1 MSQVAAKKRL
11 TLRNERVKVIAHF
24 REEGSVLGGTQKGM
38 CEDFSIELFMD
49 GDEPEKEIATLISLA
64 HRMCF
69 TEAALSNVVKITSS
83 HFYNGRSLEV
93 VLKHKEQ

>member
-24 REEGSVLGGTQKGM
+24 REEGSVLAGTQKGI
-38 CEDFSIELFMD
+38 CEDFSIELSMD
-49 GDEPEKEIATLISLA
+49 GDEPQEKITALIRLA

-69 TEAALSNVVKITSS
+69 TESALLNVVNITSS
-83 HFYNGRSLEV
+83 HFFNGQPLEIG
-93 VLKHKEQ
+93 KEFQK

>member
-24 REEGSVLGGTQKGM
+24 REEGSVLGGTQKGI
-38 CEDFSIELFMD
+38 CEDFSIELSMD
-49 GDEPEKEIATLISLA
+49 GDMPKEEIATLIRLA

-69 TEAALSNVVKITSS
+69 TESALSTAVKITSS
-83 HFYNGRSLEV
+83 HRFNGRLLEFD
-93 VLKHKEQ
+93 

>member
-24 REEGSVLGGTQKGM
+24 TEEGSVLGGTQRGI
-38 CEDFSIELFMD
+38 CEDFLIELSID
-49 GDEPEKEIATLISLA
+49 GDMSEQEITRLIRLA

-69 TEAALSNVVKITSS
+69 TESALSNVVKITSS
-83 HFYNGRSLEV
+83 HFFNGQSLE
-93 VLKHKEQ
+93 LQ

>member
-24 REEGSVLGGTQKGM
+24 REEGSILGGTQKGI
-38 CEDFSIELFMD
+38 CEDFSIQLSIE
-49 GDEPEKEIATLISLA
+49 GDIPRKEIATLIRLA

-69 TEAALSNVVKITSS
+69 TESALSNVVKISSS
-83 HFYNGRSLEV
+83 HLFNGQP
-93 VLKHKEQ
+93 LKVD